1 MAIKYEKNDNI
12 FDISNYNCI
21 IIQPQDPFMGL
32 QQLQGCIPYRC
43 SYDGLL

>member
-12 FDISNYNCI
+12 FDDISNYNCI

-32 QQLQGCIPYRC
+32 QQL
-43 SYDGLL
+43 